1 MRSLLVVM
9 ALLFSGA
16 VLAMHCP
23 ADMARIDS
31 ILQSSPP
38 SDPVVLEQVKA
49 LREEGEALHNAG
61 RHSESVKVLGKALQM
76 LEASQ

>member
-1 MRSLLVVM
+1 MRSLLMVM
-9 ALLFSGA
+9 ALLFSSA

-23 ADMARIDS
+23 EDMARIDN

-38 SDPVVLEQVKA
+38 SDPVVLEQVKV

>member
-1 MRSLLVVM
+1 MRSLLMVM
-9 ALLFSGA
+9 ALLFSGV

-23 ADMARIDS
+23 EDMARIDS